1 MSSFEIGKLA
11 QVIHVTGELDAADAW
26 YQDVFGGEQFYRG
39 YSPYEMRDASL
50 LAIGDFVIEP
60 MAPAATE
67 GADQMPV
74 GRFFHRFGAHL
85 HSIAVNVKGIPELCE
100 HLQANDIRVVG
111 PGGSD
116 PKNQERDDVQ
126 SIYTHPKDTHC
137 LIEFVDF
144 GGEVMAQSPRLDPD
158 WDADRW
164 RTEHPL
170 GFSGASHIT
179 VLVRDLERA
188 TGFFGGVLGS
198 RVFHEAATTLHLAAG
213 GVSPTR
219 KTLPGLVTATRPES
233 NNLDF
238 FKRRADVFRP
248 SGIADSP
255 VIVNHAQQIGFRLI
269 SDVKPT
275 LKRRTGGVQNPGISI
290 LVDTRMFI
298 RKFHFTIKSVA
309 SQVHQSTATF
319 KDPCL
324 ESLVHGPRPVF
335 RMGANN

>member
-198 RVFHEAATTLHLAAG
+198 RVFHEAATNNRGCASRFLMLGNETVVEIAQPIDGDSRAGRDLTANGEIVHSITLRVAELAAATAYLTEK
-213 GVSPTR
+213 GV
-219 KTLPGLVTATRPES
+219 GLVARTDHTVV
-233 NNLDF
+233 LDP
-238 FKRRADVFRP
+238 ADCF
-248 SGIADSP
+248 GA
-255 VIVNHAQQIGFRLI
+255 VIEITDALLPN
-269 SDVKPT
+269 
-275 LKRRTGGVQNPGISI
+275 
-290 LVDTRMFI
+290 
-298 RKFHFTIKSVA
+298 
-309 SQVHQSTATF
+309 
-319 KDPCL
+319 DPRVC
-324 ESLVHGPRPVF
+324 
-335 RMGANN
+335 